1 MPITSHFSL
10 PPLPTSS
17 PKQPLIYFLSLWIAF
32 FWTLD
37 RNRIIYNV
45 SFCIWLYLFL
55 ISSVVFNLKTN
66 KFLLELSVF
75 CPLKLSKIETAF
87 GFEMAVHNSLS
98 PSYRS
103 KNKSSLNEIQVWKS
117 LNLKSRRNFLLQ

>member
-37 RNRIIYNV
+37 RNRIIYYV